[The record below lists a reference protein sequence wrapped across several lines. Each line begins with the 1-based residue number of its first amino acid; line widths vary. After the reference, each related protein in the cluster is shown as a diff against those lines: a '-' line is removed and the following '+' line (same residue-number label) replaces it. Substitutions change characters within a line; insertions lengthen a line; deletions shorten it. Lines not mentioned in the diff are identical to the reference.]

1 MEYCPKCGRILRE
14 DRKRKLLIC
23 TGKFSKDEKCD
34 YEKPSK
40 GNEGQRFVENFNKTR
55 ETVIVKDGDR
65 AKDSTLPATKAEC
78 RKCGNMRAY
87 YWMMQTRG
95 ADEPS
100 TRFYRCTKCN
110 YTWREY
116 E

>member
-1 MEYCPKCGRILRE
+1 LEFCPNCKCVLLD
-14 DRKRKLLIC
+14 DRKKKVLRCRKC
-23 TGKFSKDEKCD
+23 NYERASSGKES
-34 YEKPSK
+34 
-40 GNEGQRFVENFNKTR
+40 QRFVENFIRSR

-65 AKDSTLPATKAEC
+65 QKDTTLPATKAEC
-78 RKCGNMRAY
+78 RKCGNMQAY